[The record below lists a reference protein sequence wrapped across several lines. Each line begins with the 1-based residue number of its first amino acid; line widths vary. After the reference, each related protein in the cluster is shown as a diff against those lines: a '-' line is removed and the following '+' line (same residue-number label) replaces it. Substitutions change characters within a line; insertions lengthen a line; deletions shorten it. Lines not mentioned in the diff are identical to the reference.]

1 MEMLMLGMIAVC
13 GLVALT
19 NWRHAIFLVIIVDAL
34 RDPIRKLAPAQPVW
48 ISQAIIL
55 DWAVIIGMCL
65 STNTRVLLGVRR
77 VFPGLQQGSIFFI
90 VGLLPGAALSL
101 LLYRNGWI
109 LAGIGGLSYA
119 GPLAGL
125 FVGICFAER
134 SRDVFKLMQLYVV
147 LNSLVLSGSFAEYL
161 GLDWP
166 GLGGL
171 LGHEWIRHMPGV
183 LVHMVSGFFRSP
195 EIAGFHAAH
204 VVIFSILL
212 AVSRGK
218 GKNINPQWLVLGLW
232 AGAALFLAGRRK
244 MFSISVVFL
253 IVWVLADY
261 LRKQQGSK
269 NLLLFVGLV
278 LVLVGGGGYFLVE
291 KESNLAHHQIY
302 LATTLYDV
310 APNLYDHAF
319 SDSITTIEQS
329 GVLGSGLGY
338 ATQGAQYSGIDRT
351 QAWQEDGVSRL
362 FKEIGVVGVIFMVMA
377 GVQFGKELRRA
388 FRFQMMDSTRV
399 LLQNGGVA
407 IFMANLAC
415 FVASHQHI
423 SGDVANGVLPLLFL
437 GGVFGHVLAD
447 QKCAAA
453 QQAAIDHNFRG
464 PFPAREVRNHKTNSG
479 KSLE

>member
-77 VFPGLQQGSIFFI
+77 VFPRLRQGTIFFI

-109 LAGIGGLSYA
+109 LAGIGGLSYV

-125 FVGICFAER
+125 FVGVCLAER
-134 SRDVFKLMQLYVV
+134 SQDVFRLMQLYVV
-147 LNSLVLSGSFAEYL
+147 MNSLVLTGSFAEHQ
-161 GLDWP
+161 GLDLP

-183 LVHMVSGFFRSP
+183 LVRMVSGFFRSP
-195 EIAGFHAAH
+195 DIAGFHAAH

-218 GKNINPQWLVLGLW
+218 GKNINPQWLVFALWGL
-232 AGAALFLAGRRK
+232 AALFLAGRRK
-244 MFSISVVFL
+244 MFSITVVFL
-253 IVWVLADY
+253 IVWVLTDY

-269 NLLLFVGLV
+269 NLLLFVGVV
-278 LVLVGGGGYFLVE
+278 LVLIGGGGVFLMAG
-291 KESNLAHHQIY
+291 ESNLEHHQIY
-302 LATTLYDV
+302 LATTVYDV

-319 SDSITTIEQS
+319 SDSIETINQS
-329 GVLGSGLGY
+329 GILGSGLGY
-338 ATQGAQYSGIDRT
+338 VTQGSQYAGVDRT

-362 FKEIGVVGVIFMVMA
+362 FKELGIVGVIFLMMA
-377 GVQFGKELRRA
+377 GVQFVKELRHA
-388 FRFQMMDSTRV
+388 FRFQIMDSTRL
-399 LLQNGGVA
+399 LLQNGGIA

-437 GGVFGHVLAD
+437 GGVFGHVLGD
-447 QKCAAA
+447 QKYAAA
-453 QQAAIDHNFRG
+453 QQAAIDHNFRV
-464 PFPAREVRNHKTNSG
+464 PFSAIEVRNRKTNSG